1 MEHVK
6 ITIHLDLLSCS
17 VNYTHYAVNGL
28 CKSINRYMGLQR
40 VRLPVHTLNT
50 SGTLLLRVISPFV
63 RSPRGIWKLKFDLR
77 SSVNDS
83 LLVFYYL
90 LKWLDTFL
98 DSKFSITFFFFFS
111 IESIQKDFFFTG
123 RIFCPFFR
131 STSTLHLFMD
141 RNFCYIFLHFVYF
154 QINYSRWNIIAK
166 FLSIV

>member
-1 MEHVK
+1 M
-6 ITIHLDLLSCS
+6 
-17 VNYTHYAVNGL
+17 NYTHYAVNGL

-98 DSKFSITFFFFFS
+98 DSKFSITKFFFFFRS
-111 IESIQKDFFFTG
+111 KVFKRILFSPEGFFVRFFDQRVRYIYLWIEI
-123 RIFCPFFR
+123 
-131 STSTLHLFMD
+131 
-141 RNFCYIFLHFVYF
+141 CYIFLHFVYF